1 MKILLL
7 AFILWTPCTY
17 ANPIFMPG
25 DGTDF
30 RRYVA
35 QARDY
40 IRTKRVKSTDDAIQI
55 GLAIGY
61 IEAVAI
67 LLETEKSICPPQ
79 IALSSRNWVDIIYSY
94 LEKTPKSDREFG
106 AALVTGALREVFP
119 CLK

>member
-7 AFILWTPCTY
+7 ALIMCVPCAY

-30 RRYVA
+30 RLYVA
-35 QARDY
+35 RAQDY
-40 IRTKRVKSTDDAIQI
+40 IRTKRVKSPDDAMQI

-61 IEAVAI
+61 IEATAI
-67 LLETEKSICPPQ
+67 LLEAEKSICQPQ

-94 LEKTPKSDREFG
+94 LEKTPKGDREFG
-106 AALVTGALREVFP
+106 VALVSAALREVFP